1 MPRGISIERAPW
13 YLASFN
19 RVTDFIAD
27 TLPMTTPTRRL
38 QFYKADVFTDE
49 PFGGNPVA
57 VIPDAEGLTD
67 REFQQIAREMNLSE
81 TVFVVP
87 PTDPAAIAKL
97 RIFTPTQE
105 IPFAGHPV
113 IGTFFVLGAL
123 RKFPLREPMTRFTF
137 ECNIGLFPV
146 ELHVVGG
153 QVDCVMMSQPKPQFL
168 ETVEDI
174 HDLYEISRSL
184 RVNKTAMTDTR
195 LPIEVVSTGL
205 PVAIVPVRTLTAVK
219 SIHADQTGT
228 KEICEKLGA
237 NGLMVFTTITVE
249 DWASVH
255 ARMFAAPIGIAED
268 PATGSASGALG
279 AYLVKHGVVD
289 VGPTTE
295 IIVEQG
301 YEIDRPSRIT
311 VQVFSDDDAIQ
322 EIKVGGHA
330 VMVAEGKLLF

>member
-1 MPRGISIERAPW
+1 
-13 YLASFN
+13 
-19 RVTDFIAD
+19 
-27 TLPMTTPTRRL
+27 MTTPTRSL
-38 QFYKADVFTDE
+38 PFYTADAFAEE

-57 VIPDAEGLTD
+57 VIPDATDLTE

-87 PTDPAAIAKL
+87 PTDPAAIVKL

-113 IGTFFVLGAL
+113 IGTFFVLSAL
-123 RKFPLREPMTRFTF
+123 QKFPLTQPVTRYVF

-146 ELHVVGG
+146 ELHVANG
-153 QVDCVMMSQPKPQFL
+153 QVDNVIMTQPKPQFL
-168 ETVEDI
+168 GTAESI
-174 HDLYEISRSL
+174 QDLYEVSRAL
-184 RVNKTAMTDTR
+184 GMNKTAIAETH

-205 PVAIVPVRTLTAVK
+205 PVVIVPVRTLTAVK
-219 SIHADQTGT
+219 SIQADPAGIT
-228 KEICEKLGA
+228 EVCDKLGA
-237 NGLMVFTTITVE
+237 NGIMVFTPVTVE
-249 DWASVH
+249 EWADVH
-255 ARMFAAPIGIAED
+255 TRMFAAPIGIWED

-279 AYLVKHGVVD
+279 AYLVKNGVVD

-295 IIVEQG
+295 VFMEQG

-322 EIKVGGHA
+322 EIKVGGQA

>member
-1 MPRGISIERAPW
+1 
-13 YLASFN
+13 
-19 RVTDFIAD
+19 
-27 TLPMTTPTRRL
+27 MTTPTRSL
-38 QFYKADVFTDE
+38 PFYKADVFADA

-57 VIPDAEGLTD
+57 VIPDATDLTE

-87 PTDPAAIAKL
+87 PTDPAAVVKL

-113 IGTFFVLGAL
+113 IGTFFVLSSL
-123 RKFPLREPMTRFTF
+123 QKFPLTQPVTRYVF

-146 ELHVVGG
+146 ELHVVDG
-153 QVDCVMMSQPKPQFL
+153 QVDNVFMTQPKPQFL
-168 ETVEDI
+168 GTAENMQ
-174 HDLYEISRSL
+174 DLYEVSRAL
-184 RVNKTAMTDTR
+184 GMNKTAITETH

-219 SIHADQTGT
+219 STRVDPTGI
-228 KEICEKLGA
+228 KEVCDKLGA
-237 NGLMVFTTITVE
+237 NGIMVFTPVTVE
-249 DWASVH
+249 EWADVH
-255 ARMFAAPIGIAED
+255 TRMFAAPIGIWED

-279 AYLVKHGVVD
+279 AYLVKNGVVD

-295 IIVEQG
+295 VCMEQG

-322 EIKVGGHA
+322 EIKVGGQA
-330 VMVAEGKLLF
+330 VMIAEGKLLF